1 MATAPVSGV
10 MSATPAVLARRQQR
24 FEELVTPH
32 LGQLLGFASRRMAAS
47 GDAEDAVQDTC
58 VRAWSAFDEL
68 RDPTRV
74 RAWLYTILRTVL
86 SDMADRAGRRARL
99 VPMSR
104 LEDVHE
110 TLVAGEGDQV
120 FLEVVGRLD
129 AEMLRAALASIPE
142 DFATAVELHDISGF
156 KYVEIAELL
165 GIPIGTVMSRIS
177 RGRRLL
183 AGVIQ
188 ERQQEWALG
197 ADVTADRAMA
207 RSPRRRS

>member
-1 MATAPVSGV
+1 M
-10 MSATPAVLARRQQR
+10 PAIPSTLARRQQR

-32 LGQLLGFASRRMAAS
+32 LGQLLGFASRRMASS

-58 VRAWSAFDEL
+58 ARAWGAFDEL
-68 RDPTRV
+68 RDETRV
-74 RAWLYTILRTVL
+74 RAWLYTILRTVI
-86 SDMADRAGRRARL
+86 SDLADRAGRRARL

-110 TLVAGEGDQV
+110 TLVASEGDQV
-120 FLEVVGRLD
+120 FLDVVSRLD

-142 DFATAVELHDISGF
+142 DFAASVELHDIAGF
-156 KYVEIAELL
+156 KYIEIAEML

-188 ERQQEWALG
+188 ERQHEWALG
-197 ADVTADRAMA
+197 ADALDDARGERAA
-207 RSPRRRS
+207 HRGGPSPRRRT